1 MSRRGK
7 IRVISYAVALVISL
21 SAAIA
26 ACHVGAGGYTIRLDA
41 QSERA
46 FGEALSAVSRL
57 QRSLNACAYATDAPM
72 QSAICTQLYADSE
85 AAETALSVL
94 PVEMDALEEVSGQIS
109 VMGDYACLLSRAAAG
124 GTTVSPK
131 LFSVLTDFSDTVKLL
146 SNQLSEIREA
156 YAQGEL
162 RAESRLSL
170 TDSLNNLEEEAGS
183 AGETL
188 NDAFHDLAAS
198 LPNSEPLVYDGKY
211 SDHTGEK
218 AFMLSGKAIISPTEA
233 RDRAAYFLLC
243 DPSALQ
249 PLDFKGGEVPCW
261 RFAYPELNASIAVT
275 VRGGEVAQYLSD
287 CLESGDADILIG
299 TNRKNDLA
307 DLVRK
312 CLEEREKRAASGE
325 HPSAAPVINDICA
338 DIREERDFEEQ
349 KLFGT
354 GPHIR
359 ANVKVQDGCDRFCS
373 YCRIPLVRGRSRSR
387 SPIAALEEIS
397 RLAADGCHEI
407 VLNGIDL
414 SSYHGPAGPD
424 GRKEGL
430 ADLVLAAARIEGIER
445 IRFGSLEQGII
456 TPVFLEKLA
465 GCGAFCHSSTYP
477 CRAVQTRSWRA

>member
-1 MSRRGK
+1 MGRRGK

-26 ACHVGAGGYTIRLDA
+26 ACHVGARGYTIRLDA

-109 VMGDYACLLSRAAAG
+109 VMGDYACLLSRTAAG

-131 LFSVLTDFSDTVKLL
+131 LFSVLTVFSDTVKLL
-146 SNQLSEIREA
+146 SDQLSEIREA

-233 RDRAAYFLLC
+233 RDRAASFLLC

-275 VRGGEVAQYLSD
+275 VRGGEVLQFLSD
-287 CLESGDADILIG
+287 CLESVEADPDQAESIADQFLAAHGFPQMELVDSVPGGSEITMTYVPKSDDVLFLPDRVVVRICTASGRVTAYDASDYLKHHHARSFFPDTENDWTPPETWSIESQRKVVLLSQGEQERFCIEYRCRTETGDSVCIDVNAETGLQERILIG
-299 TNRKNDLA
+299 ETR
-307 DLVRK
+307 V
-312 CLEEREKRAASGE
+312 
-325 HPSAAPVINDICA
+325 
-338 DIREERDFEEQ
+338 Q
-349 KLFGT
+349 
-354 GPHIR
+354 
-359 ANVKVQDGCDRFCS
+359 NVD
-373 YCRIPLVRGRSRSR
+373 
-387 SPIAALEEIS
+387 
-397 RLAADGCHEI
+397 
-407 VLNGIDL
+407 
-414 SSYHGPAGPD
+414 
-424 GRKEGL
+424 
-430 ADLVLAAARIEGIER
+430 
-445 IRFGSLEQGII
+445 
-456 TPVFLEKLA
+456 
-465 GCGAFCHSSTYP
+465 
-477 CRAVQTRSWRA
+477 